1 MRITSISGTTLS
13 YSSGGGAQFVLLKGT
28 SITSAKSGWTR
39 TATNTVNP
47 GTFTIPAVGTGSPVF
62 YSIKSE

>member
-1 MRITSISGTTLS
+1 MGPAPDGVTGRGGSGL
-13 YSSGGGAQFVLLKGT
+13 QFVLLK
-28 SITSAKSGWTR
+28 SADAAAPLSGWSR
-39 TATNTVNP
+39 EATNTVTP